1 MEAATIIERLVSDGC
16 ERDCGWYGYCCEIFT
31 SIKCLLFDYSNLCVD
46 GYGLDLF
53 FDVSAD
59 LPSSVFVALIRW
71 HDRFIVVVVELGYG

>member
-1 MEAATIIERLVSDGC
+1 M
-16 ERDCGWYGYCCEIFT
+16 CGW
-31 SIKCLLFDYSNLCVD
+31 LH
-46 GYGLDLF
+46 GLDLF